1 MKIELCC
8 GSLSDAMT
16 AYKNGADRVELCAS
30 IYFGG
35 LTPSPNALSI
45 LKEKTAIETAVMIRP
60 REGGFCYTEEEFEL
74 MLRDG
79 DEMIKRGADALVFG
93 FLTHD
98 GHIDRD
104 KTARFLAMID
114 GRCQSVFHKAFD
126 VCKDELISGADK
138 LHRLGVS
145 RILTAGRKKTGL
157 EGAENIKSLIDMNT
171 ISILPCGS
179 VRSHNIAELH
189 RRTGAEW
196 VHTSAFTPCFDIS
209 ANHETILFT
218 PTAPAQQGEY
228 PSANGEIVK
237 NIVDVAKQL

>member
-8 GSLSDAMT
+8 GSLSDAIT

-35 LTPSPNALSI
+35 LTPSVNALTI
-45 LKEKTAIETAVMIRP
+45 LKEKTGIETAVMIRP
-60 REGGFCYTEEEFEL
+60 REGGFCYDDTEFEL

-93 FLTHD
+93 FLTPE
-98 GHIDRD
+98 GYIDEE
-104 KTARFLAMID
+104 KTARFMNMIN

-126 VCKDELISGADK
+126 VCKDELITGADK

-145 RILTAGRKKTGL
+145 RILTAGKMKTAL
-157 EGAENIKSLIDMNT
+157 QGAENIKKLIDLHT
-171 ISILPCGS
+171 IAILPCGS
-179 VRSHNIAELH
+179 VRAHNLREIFEK
-189 RRTGAEW
+189 TGTDW
-196 VHTSAFTPCFDIS
+196 VHTSAFEPVFDTS

-218 PTAPAQQGEY
+218 PTKPAAQGEY
-228 PSANGEIVK
+228 PQANGETVK
-237 NIVDVAKQL
+237 GIVDIAKQL

>member
-35 LTPSPNALSI
+35 LTPSVNALSI
-45 LKEKTAIETAVMIRP
+45 LKEKTGIETAVMIRP
-60 REGGFCYTEEEFEL
+60 REGGFCYDDTEFEL
-74 MLRDG
+74 ILRDG

-93 FLTHD
+93 FLTPE
-98 GHIDRD
+98 GYIDED
-104 KTARFLAMID
+104 KTARFMNMIN

-126 VCKDELISGADK
+126 VCKDDLIIGADK

-145 RILTAGRKKTGL
+145 RILTAGKMKTAL
-157 EGAENIKSLIDMNT
+157 QGAENIKKLIDLRT
-171 ISILPCGS
+171 INILPCGS
-179 VRSHNIAELH
+179 VRAHNIAELH
-189 RRTGAEW
+189 CKTGADW
-196 VHTSAFTPCFDIS
+196 AHTSAFEPSFDIS

-218 PTAPAQQGEY
+218 PLAPARQGEY
-228 PSANGEIVK
+228 PQTNGKIVK
-237 NIVDVAKQL
+237 GIVDIAKQL